1 MVEFTLG
8 EIQKATEADVLK
20 RGPENFR
27 GVSIDSRTCR
37 EGQLF
42 VALRGKRTD
51 GHHFV
56 FEALGRGAHGAMVE
70 RWDEKKHFLATLFV
84 VPDTYLALIRLGK
97 YASFRLRGKRIG
109 VAGAA
114 GKTTCKHVV
123 SYLLGR
129 CFKVAMTPQSFNT
142 PLGVSLSFANFLE
155 DASFIVAEAGIN
167 TKGEMEMLSSLIRPE
182 VVIFTAFG
190 EEHLEG
196 LGSKRGALEEEL
208 KLLWEGTERVY
219 VNVDGDV
226 PERDEI
232 QKYSPRAS
240 VIPFGRSEKAFL
252 RLLSFHLNPTHLTSR
267 FRIVVGEK
275 ILSLEA
281 PILAPETALLTLPAV
296 HLSFE
301 AGLSWREIEG
311 ALKALRELPGR
322 GGFFRWGNGV
332 VIDDTYNANPLSCQ
346 KAIRLL
352 SRFASGGYRT
362 CLVLGDMLELGDA
375 TDRAHREILRS
386 VRRSPIERVL
396 LLGPSLE
403 EAARKE
409 FCSLWEERFLILA
422 SPEEG
427 KTFLRNFAVSLERWA
442 VLLKG
447 SRGMGLE
454 TVMPE
459 EWREKIGG

>member
-1 MVEFTLG
+1 VEFTLR
-8 EIQKATEADVLK
+8 EIQKVTEANVLK
-20 RGPENFR
+20 GGLENFW
-27 GVSIDSRTCR
+27 GVSIDSRTCG

-56 FEALGRGAHGAMVE
+56 FEALDRGAHGAMVE
-70 RWDEKKHFLATLFV
+70 KWDEGKHFPATLFV

-142 PLGVSLSFANFLE
+142 PLGVSLSFANFPE

-167 TKGEMEMLSSLIRPE
+167 TRGEMEMLSALIRPE

-226 PERDEI
+226 PEREEVR
-232 QKYSPRAS
+232 KYSPRAL
-240 VIPFGRSEKAFL
+240 VIPFGCSKKAFL
-252 RLLSFHLNPTHLTSR
+252 RLLSFHLNTARLTSR
-267 FRIVVGEK
+267 FRIVVGGK
-275 ILSLEA
+275 IFSLEA
-281 PILAPETALLTLPAV
+281 PILAPETVLLALPAI

-301 AGLSWREIEG
+301 AGLSWKKIEE
-311 ALKALRELPGR
+311 ALQALRELPGR
-322 GGFFRWGNGV
+322 GGFFCRGNGV
-332 VIDDTYNANPLSCQ
+332 IIDDTYNANPLSCR
-346 KAIRLL
+346 KAVRLL
-352 SRFASGGYRT
+352 SKFALGGYRT

-375 TDRAHREILRS
+375 TDRAHREILRR
-386 VRRSPIERVL
+386 VWHSPIERVL
-396 LLGPSLE
+396 LLGPFLG
-403 EAARKE
+403 EAAQKE
-409 FCSLWEERFLILA
+409 FCGVWGERFLLLA

-427 KTFLRNFAVSLERWA
+427 KMFLRNFAASSERWA

-459 EWREKIGG
+459 EWRGEIGG